1 MNIEVSISV
10 GELFDKITILRIKQK
25 KFTDTQKLE
34 NVKHELAVLEKQ
46 ITFDTSDINNLI
58 SQLEDINTVLWDIE
72 NGKRECEALQQF
84 DDRFISLARDVYIK
98 NDERARLK
106 KEINLATNSDII
118 EEKEHTEYDR
128 SAVL

>member
-58 SQLEDINTVLWDIE
+58 SQLEDINTVLWNIE

>member
-118 EEKEHTEYDR
+118 EEKEHTKYDR